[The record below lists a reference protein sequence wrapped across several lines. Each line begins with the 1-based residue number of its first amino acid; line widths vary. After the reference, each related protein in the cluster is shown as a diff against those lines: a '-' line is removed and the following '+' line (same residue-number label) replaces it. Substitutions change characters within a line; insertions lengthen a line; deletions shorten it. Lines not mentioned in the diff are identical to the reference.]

1 MYNAFDKFETMF
13 LGEQVQNETPA
24 LSSMECRSVGTVD
37 VLVVGKSV
45 EFSEIREQNLLGC
58 IVRRS
63 KGVIWSCRL
72 IEQVKYVEWRLFRC
86 LWALKGESSR
96 GIEGRCI

>member
-1 MYNAFDKFETMF
+1 MLSMHNAVDKFETMF
-13 LGEQVQNETPA
+13 LGEQVHNETPA
-24 LSSMECRSVGTVD
+24 LSSMECRSVGTVE

-63 KGVIWSCRL
+63 KRVIWS
-72 IEQVKYVEWRLFRC
+72 
-86 LWALKGESSR
+86 R
-96 GIEGRCI
+96 GLM